1 MKILMISAEGPPL
14 QRAGAL
20 VHVMDALPS
29 ALRARGHE
37 VSLVLPF
44 YREIRENRAF
54 KKKDTGIA
62 VDVQV
67 GEKVYV
73 ARYLEGRSASGVQ
86 LLLIRCDEFFDR
98 DGIYGEHGKPYED
111 NAARFIFFC
120 KAALELARRLT
131 PQVQILHVH
140 DWAAALVP
148 VFVHAQ
154 GLPFKTVLTIHHLAE
169 QGSFWGLDFALTNLP
184 ERLFTLT
191 GVEFFG
197 RLNFLK
203 GGILYA
209 DKITTVS
216 EHYRRAMLTP
226 AGGCG
231 LDGVLRENVHR
242 LSAILHGADYARW
255 NPETDELLPAD
266 YNSTALL

>member
-1 MKILMISAEGPPL
+1 MRILMISAEGPPL
-14 QRAGAL
+14 QRAGA
-20 VHVMDALPS
+20 VIDVMDGLPA
-29 ALRARGHE
+29 ALRSDGHE
-37 VSLVLPF
+37 VCVVVPF
-44 YREIRENRAF
+44 YRELRATRAF
-54 KKKDTGIA
+54 KKTGTGIA

-67 GEKVYV
+67 GDKVYG

-86 LLLIRCDEFFDR
+86 LYVVRCDEFFDR
-98 DGIYGEHGKPYED
+98 DGIYGQRGKPYED
-111 NAARFIFFC
+111 NASRFIFFC
-120 KAALELARRLT
+120 KAALELSRRLT

-154 GLPFKTVLTIHHLAE
+154 GLPFKTVLTIHHVAD
-169 QGSFWGLDFALTNLP
+169 QGSFWGLDFRLTNLP
-184 ERLFTLT
+184 ERFFTLH

-209 DKITTVS
+209 DRITTVS
-216 EHYRRAMLTP
+216 EHYRREILTP
-226 AGGCG
+226 AGGHA
-231 LDGVLRENVHR
+231 LDGVLRENAYR

-255 NPETDELLPAD
+255 
-266 YNSTALL
+266 